1 MNNLKKVGLTAL
13 AGSLAMMTVAQSEIV
28 VSGSGEVTYT
38 TSEGASGTTGNPV
51 GVSQSVSFTGNGELD
66 NGFTYS
72 FFTSMAAQDMTA
84 DSSSFMLDMGDAG
97 AVGVD
102 QGVGK
107 FGIGTIALTL
117 PTAYEEADHG
127 VGVLADGLDVVGDA
141 QQLGYIGTF
150 GGLKVNVEF
159 DPTLNGATQQAGAN
173 GVNGGTGS
181 NMNYALSYTIDD
193 NWSVMY
199 GASKTDYTL
208 ATSDDDTEQ
217 TGTVKY
223 TMGAIT
229 AAYQRSEIQSG
240 TDGTSGESVEA
251 MGIAFN
257 VNDNLSISV
266 GQQDNTLDV
275 ASGTDVTEEATGVQ
289 AAYTMGS
296 ASVRLALNSADNVGG
311 VANVSGENMEI
322 SLKLSF

>member
-38 TSEGASGTTGNPV
+38 TSEGANGVTGNPT
-51 GVSQSVSFTGNGELD
+51 GMSQTLSFTGNGELD

-72 FFTSMAAQDMTA
+72 FFTGMAGQDMTA
-84 DSSSFMLDMGDAG
+84 DSSSFTLDMGDAG
-97 AVGVD
+97 SVDID
-102 QGVGK
+102 QGVGLY
-107 FGIGTIALTL
+107 GIGTIALTL

-127 VGVLADGLDVVGDA
+127 VGVLADGLDVVGDQ

-150 GGLKVNVEF
+150 GALKVNVEY
-159 DPTLNGATQQAGAN
+159 DPSLDGTAQQAGGN
-173 GVNGGTGS
+173 GSAGGAGT
-181 NMNYALSYTIDD
+181 NLNYALSYTIDD

-199 GASKTDYTL
+199 GASNTNYTL
-208 ATSDDDTEQ
+208 AGATDDTEW
-217 TGTVKY
+217 TSTVKY

-229 AAYQRSEIQSG
+229 AAYQLSDIQSG

-251 MGIAFN
+251 MGVAFN
-257 VNDNLSISV
+257 VNDNLSVSL

-275 ASGTDVTEEATGVQ
+275 ASGADVTEESTGVQ

-311 VANVSGENMEI
+311 VAGIESENMEI